1 MMLCDINP
9 FLRYAELQPSV
20 LSSAP
25 LSCSYDY
32 RIFYIL
38 DGTTTLVLSD
48 RRIPLSEG
56 MLIYFRPGTPY
67 YFDGR
72 VKVIV
77 LNFDMTRNQ
86 AKQKNPLQPSKDIGS
101 FCEDQIFENDPP
113 SELST
118 LTVIP
123 QAFEIEGKLQECLLH
138 FSYPTA
144 FSDAFTSAI
153 VKDILC
159 YIVRKMDRWQK
170 PLPELVHRVML
181 YLQQNYDHDLTNR
194 KIADEFGYHSYY
206 LNRVFKESTSMTL
219 HQAVIEERLGLAK
232 RLLENTELSVDAVAR
247 EVGFSDR
254 AQFSTAFKKH
264 TGSTP
269 TEYRTYNRRN
279 LQYGSNH

>member
-48 RRIPLSEG
+48 RRIPLSKG

-67 YFDGR
+67 YFDGQ

-159 YIVRKMDRWQK
+159 YVAQNAAKQTELPDLVQK
-170 PLPELVHRVML
+170 ITL
-181 YLQQNYDHDLTNR
+181 YIQQNYDQELNNTQ
-194 KIADEFGYHSYY
+194 ISTAFGYHSFY
-206 LNRVFKESTSMTL
+206 LNRIFKNSTGITM
-219 HQAVIEERLGLAK
+219 HQAVLREKMRIAK
-232 RLLENTELSVDAVAR
+232 HLLKGTDLSIAAVAE

-254 AQFSTAFKKH
+254 SQFCTAFRKYNE
-264 TGSTP
+264 STP
-269 TEYRTYNRRN
+269 MEYRKKNK
-279 LQYGSNH
+279 